1 MTSSRITAL
10 AGVAML
16 ALSASAASAQLGRQQ
31 GLVEPNVAPDSAIL
45 ALPHVTP
52 ALLDAI
58 KASRPIL
65 SATVLDSIATA
76 SSLDKAQRTTLYG
89 KMFVH
94 VDLNRGTDAEL
105 LLIPGMNQAR
115 VDAIK
120 AGRPWK
126 SFEQLQAQLGKTAA
140 TPAEVARLEQYL
152 FIPIELNTWTD
163 PIMDS
168 FATINVGT
176 PRWKREFA
184 EYRPWTSMEQ
194 FDREISKY
202 LRSRPQ
208 ELKRLARYVYI
219 EKK

>member
-1 MTSSRITAL
+1 
-10 AGVAML
+10 ML
-16 ALSASAASAQLGRQQ
+16 ALSASVAGAQLGRQQ
-31 GLVEPNVAPDSAIL
+31 GLVEPNIAPDSAIL

-52 ALLDAI
+52 ALFDAI
-58 KASRPIL
+58 KAARPIL
-65 SATVLDSIATA
+65 SATVLDSIAA
-76 SSLDKAQRTTLYG
+76 ANSLDKAQRTTLYG
-89 KMFVH
+89 RMFVH
-94 VDLNRGTDAEL
+94 VDLNRGTDDEL

-126 SFEQLQAQLGKTAA
+126 SFEQLQAQLAKTAA
-140 TPAEVARLEQYL
+140 TPAEVARIEQYL

-168 FATINVGT
+168 FASINVGT

>member
-1 MTSSRITAL
+1 MNSIARSAL
-10 AGVAML
+10 AGLALV
-16 ALSASAASAQLGRQQ
+16 ALSATASEAQLGRQQ
-31 GLVEPNVAPDSAIL
+31 GLVEPNVAADSAML
-45 ALPHVTP
+45 GLPHMNA
-52 ALLDAI
+52 ALVETLKGA
-58 KASRPIL
+58 RPIL
-65 SATVLDSIATA
+65 SATTLDSLTA
-76 SSLDKAQRTTLYG
+76 AASLSKAQRTELYG

-105 LLIPGMNQAR
+105 ALIPG
-115 VDAIK
+115 VDAAKVKAIK
-120 AGRPWK
+120 AGRPWQ
-126 SFEQLQAQLGKTAA
+126 SFEQFQTVMGKGATA
-140 TPAEVARLEQYL
+140 AEVARIEQYL

-168 FATINVGT
+168 FASINVGT

-184 EYRPWTSMEQ
+184 EYRPWVSMEQ

-219 EKK
+219 AK

>member
-1 MTSSRITAL
+1 MMFSRIPTL
-10 AGVAML
+10 AGLTLLAVSANVAD
-16 ALSASAASAQLGRQQ
+16 AQLGRQQ
-31 GLVEPNVAPDSAIL
+31 GLVEPNVAADTVIL

-52 ALLDAI
+52 VFLDALK
-58 KASRPIL
+58 KARPIL
-65 SATVLDSIATA
+65 SATVLDSVAAA
-76 SSLDKAQRTTLYG
+76 SSLSKAQRTTLYE

-94 VDLNRGTDAEL
+94 VDLNRGTDDEL
-105 LLIPGMNQAR
+105 LLIPGMTPAL
-115 VDAIK
+115 VTAIK

-126 SFEQLQAQLGKTAA
+126 SFDQVHTELSKTVSH
-140 TPAEVARLEQYL
+140 PDVARIEQYL

-168 FATINVGT
+168 FASIGVGT